1 MTQKYVEQQQD
12 AANANAGS
20 SSMSSTEPPPQ
31 YTEITEAVV
40 PAGVAISHAKIDGRE
55 TVLVSVKPPQ
65 VRAVSRAPVRIVA
78 IVDLRFVIPAASLK
92 LFLQF
97 KTFLQHLNDNSGS
110 MDDTVSVPS
119 AAGTRESDGLT
130 LLDIVKHAVKT
141 IIASLTD
148 GDHLAI
154 VSFSDDAVIELPMT
168 RIQSGE
174 DESGR
179 KKAMDV
185 VSGLETTG
193 STNIWAGLDMA
204 LDVVAK
210 SSGVGGS
217 PAAVT
222 ACLLFTDGQ
231 PNIRPPSGE
240 LTMLQKRKQKK
251 FGGELPCIINTF
263 GFGYNLDSDLL
274 SRLAEC
280 GSGSF
285 AFIPDAG
292 FVGTVF
298 VDAACTILAS
308 RLQRVTVK
316 MTALNGAQLVLQKDN
331 TELFGGHKIIVP
343 STGDATRF
351 GRSTDAS
358 ALSTNSV
365 TVAIGSVQSV
375 QSKDFILTLRNMPS
389 SSGAEYLKVEVAYL
403 PVGVGSGDGSI
414 VELGAETMKSRGGGD
429 ESVDR
434 VAANWVRL
442 NVCQKVMEA
451 YDCAMLQDFDKAAE
465 IVKNL
470 ISEMKKV
477 FAKLGP
483 GEERNRMKE
492 LAVDVEGQVVEALTK
507 PYFQKWG
514 KHYLLSLMSAH
525 RLQQCNNF
533 KDPGVQVYTSPLF
546 DDLRDDINEIF
557 LKLPAPKPSSRRGFM
572 FGSLPNQN
580 AQGAASAPVD
590 MTRYND
596 PHGVCF
602 AGSCNVTLADGTTQV
617 TVDSLKKGDAIM
629 TGGNATGRVHCL
641 VRTRLV
647 GDKKT
652 TTRLVRLQESGLIIT
667 AYHPIRLSSS
677 SGATTWMFPC
687 NAPNVAEFDNSNG
700 SVSDIYSIV
709 LEEERV
715 AGDTT
720 ARSHSI
726 FVNGVECAA
735 LGHSMGD
742 LVKGEE
748 AAVLGHAYF
757 GCRERVLRDL
767 QSASGYED
775 GVVEC
780 RGVMRVSGGAS
791 GDVVCNMVLA

>member
-1 MTQKYVEQQQD
+1 MTQKYVEQQED

-20 SSMSSTEPPPQ
+20 SSMSSTDLPPQ
-31 YTEITEAVV
+31 YTEITDAAV
-40 PAGVAISHAKIDGRE
+40 PASVAISHAKIDGRE
-55 TVLVSVKPPQ
+55 TVLVSVKPPKVQ
-65 VRAVSRAPVRIVA
+65 AVSRAPVRIVA
-78 IVDLRFVIPAASLK
+78 IVDL
-92 LFLQF
+92 
-97 KTFLQHLNDNSGS
+97 SGS

-141 IIASLTD
+141 IIASLSD

-179 KKAMDV
+179 KRAMDV

-240 LTMLQKRKQKK
+240 LSMLQKRKQKK

-263 GFGYNLDSDLL
+263 GFGYNLDSALL
-274 SRLAEC
+274 SSLAEC
-280 GSGSF
+280 GCGSF

-308 RLQRVTVK
+308 TLQRVTVK

-331 TELFGGHKIIVP
+331 TELIGGHKIIVP
-343 STGDATRF
+343 SAGDATRF
-351 GRSTDAS
+351 GRSTDPS
-358 ALSTNSV
+358 TLPTNSI

-375 QSKDFILTLRNMPS
+375 QSKDFILTLRNLPS

-403 PVGVGSGDGSI
+403 PVGVGSGDGSL

-442 NVCQKVMEA
+442 NVCQRVMEA
-451 YDCAMLQDFDKAAE
+451 YDCAMVQDFDKAAE

-492 LAVDVEGQVVEALTK
+492 LSVDVEGQVVEALTK

-514 KHYLLSLMSAH
+514 QHYLLSLMSAH

-533 KDPGVQVYTSPLF
+533 KDPGVQVYNSPLF

-572 FGSLPNQN
+572 FGSLPTQN
-580 AQGAASAPVD
+580 AAASAPVN
-590 MTRYND
+590 MTRYYD
-596 PHGVCF
+596 PNGVCF
-602 AGSCNVTLADGTTQV
+602 AGSCKVTLADGETQV

-652 TTRLVRLQESGLIIT
+652 TTRLVRLQQSGLIVT

-677 SGATTWMFPC
+677 SGASMWMFPC
-687 NAPNVAEFDNSNG
+687 NAPNATEFDNSDG

-715 AGDTT
+715 AGDTA
-720 ARSHSI
+720 ARSYSI

-757 GCRERVLRDL
+757 GSRERVLRDL
-767 QSASGYED
+767 QSASGYEN
-775 GVVEC
+775 GIVEC

-791 GDVVCNMVLA
+791 GDDVVSNMVLA